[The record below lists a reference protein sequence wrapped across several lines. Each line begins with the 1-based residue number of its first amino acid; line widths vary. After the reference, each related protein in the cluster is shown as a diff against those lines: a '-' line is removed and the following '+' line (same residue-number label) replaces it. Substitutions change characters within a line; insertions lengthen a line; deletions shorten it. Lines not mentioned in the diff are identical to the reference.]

1 MKPFRSLTAAEV
13 ECRVATC
20 SDKGVSL
27 LLYKDARCDMKIL
40 DETVGAENWQRKH
53 DVVNGN
59 LFCTVSIWDDEKKTW
74 ISKQDVG
81 VESYTEKE
89 KGQASDSFKRACVN
103 WGIGRELYTAPFIW
117 VSADKINMSQ
127 DKGRWTTRE
136 KFYVTAMEIEN
147 GEITLLSIASEK
159 TKKEVYSFGKK
170 GQSAEKGPTTQ
181 QQTDKK
187 PSDGQLKRMW
197 AIAGK
202 AGQDENSIHIF
213 IKKMFKKES
222 VKDLTEKEVNIICDR
237 LEGRSNG

>member
-1 MKPFRSLTAAEV
+1 MAAEV

-59 LFCTVSIWDDEKKTW
+59 LFCTVSIWDDEKKMW

-136 KFYVTAMEIEN
+136 KFCVTAMEVEG
-147 GEITLLSIASEK
+147 GEITLLTIASAK

-170 GQSAEKGPTTQ
+170 GQSTEGTPTTQ

>member
-1 MKPFRSLTAAEV
+1 MKPFRSLMAAEV

-59 LFCTVSIWDDEKKTW
+59 LFCTVSIWDDEKKMW

-136 KFYVTAMEIEN
+136 KFCVTAMEVEG
-147 GEITLLSIASEK
+147 GEITLLTIASAK

-170 GQSAEKGPTTQ
+170 GQSTEGTPTTQ